1 MDSFYSRKGDDGYTN
16 LLGEGR
22 VPKFHP
28 QPEAYGSVDEVS
40 SVLGLAKSLSDSTN
54 IKELTTEIQ
63 RDLYHLMAELA
74 ATKKNAEKFRK
85 IDPSR
90 VEWLE
95 AQIKD
100 FGSDIEMP
108 DEFIIPGDSKA
119 GAAFD
124 LSRTVTRRA
133 ERAVAKLY
141 LENTLENSDLLKYLN
156 RLSSLCFI
164 LSLWENILSLWEN
177 KRAGHQ
183 KPTTAKNH
191 AE

>member
-28 QPEAYGSVDEVS
+28 QPEAYGSVDEIS
-40 SVLGLAKSLSDSTN
+40 SSLGLAKALSES
-54 IKELTTEIQ
+54 EVVTEVATQVQ

-74 ATKKNAEKFRK
+74 ATEENAEKFRK
-85 IDPSR
+85 IDTSR

-95 AQIKD
+95 SQID
-100 FGSDIEMP
+100 AFGADIEVP
-108 DEFIIPGDSKA
+108 NEFILPGDSTG

-124 LSRTVTRRA
+124 LARTVTRRA
-133 ERAVAKLY
+133 ERAVAKLF
-141 LENTLENSDLLKYLN
+141 LDGTLENSNLLKYLN

-164 LSLWENILSLWEN
+164 LSLWENN
-177 KRAGHQ
+177 QAGYQ
-183 KPTTAKNH
+183 QPTTAKNH
-191 AE
+191 TG